1 MLDVIGIK
9 KRKALRKELLCVDRT
24 QEKVTWK
31 ERIEC
36 IIFFSRANVYLSL
49 RAPSSS
55 SSLMKWGVR
64 SPFFKTLL
72 SLKHLLVAVSFN
84 RFRNRGTWK
93 GWKIGVVPRFYSL
106 QLFRKQLTRF
116 SSSLA
121 IKSWAGQI
129 QHFAHICLFYWP
141 SYSFKTPFSMQWIPP
156 YIFFYGHKKIKMWK
170 QRNQVPPCS

>member
-9 KRKALRKELLCVDRT
+9 KRKALRKELLCWSNPGKSDLKRT
-24 QEKVTWK
+24 DWMHN
-31 ERIEC
+31 
-36 IIFFSRANVYLSL
+36 FFSRANVYLSL

-64 SPFFKTLL
+64 SPFLKTLL
-72 SLKHLLVAVSFN
+72 SLKHLLEAVSFN